1 MKTKANFE
9 PHTMYHPKTG
19 EAVMANSF
27 EKHLE
32 LKNMRYGHSKPAKKK
47 APKKKAA
54 KKKAAKKTKS
64 FTEAVESRLG
74 GY

>member
-47 APKKKAA
+47 KKS
-54 KKKAAKKTKS
+54 KTS
-64 FTEAVESRLG
+64 FTDAVNKRMGG

>member
-9 PHTMYHPKTG
+9 PPTMYHPKTG

-54 KKKAAKKTKS
+54 KKTKS

>member
-47 APKKKAA
+47 APKK
-54 KKKAAKKTKS
+54 TKS

>member
-54 KKKAAKKTKS
+54 KKTKS